1 MMDSSR
7 LVPLAEAVHDSLVDG
22 SHPQLL
28 RVAQGAAT
36 ALDVPAAD
44 AALAAFQVLAPLAL
58 QWTLDA
64 RRGGGAGA
72 DDGGPSPRREPCLRA
87 LARLLSGE
95 RPSVSGWLCLGSFA
109 AALAACDVRR
119 SRGCLTWCS
128 VCATLRMLLRCCCR
142 PSLERQQQSLRWTP
156 VHLLL
161 LHVCACGILCARCS
175 GAVPRGLEEK
185 DFHVALYCLCALLY
199 WQVDARDPASLEP
212 ARWGMLQGKD
222 ACDSPC
228 DVCYVHHQGDG
239 GSEPGAATARVLELL
254 RPHLGGDGGEVN
266 VKCFLAV
273 GCAKETSQVC
283 WPWAEDGEIGIG
295 TSLRMSEETKVFK
308 HSADRASEEQVC
320 TVNRGD
326 HLEAVG
332 PAEKLDEHTF
342 RIPVKRGRAIKLDTS
357 RTNTR
362 LQLNRHEQRQ
372 VQEMSDVCFRLLGIV
387 APLTAASLLAW
398 AWSGPVAAALVLA
411 LALALNGP
419 PPERPLVDW
428 RAAWATYQ
436 RAIRKGEEVMHAA
449 TVVEVGSRCG
459 DARQRVALRME
470 YNVLSEM
477 LSEET
482 CKCFPREGRHGN
494 DCGAI
499 VTIQG
504 GKGVDS
510 KFPRVVYQDV
520 DASKY
525 KLLDTVMSRAELESR
540 LQSALTG
547 MAVRGRSYNVCP
559 DAGSINC
566 MVYSML
572 PLLAMMPSNWNL
584 CLFSQCLPALPTFEL
599 IQRVWS
605 ARALGARGQPDQPF
619 PFGGEPGRNRE
630 GAGLFRRWQSF
641 SEAPAPPEESP
652 KPSPKA
658 GGTFLRRLEGFAEA
672 RPPSEMPASSRF
684 PRGLGADPWFAFC
697 CWFPFALTHK
707 FQAEGGSLSSRVG
720 VGLHGLCLRVF
731 EGLGFTVQ
739 RLIRGGQKRGGK
751 KTYPWAYKDK
761 IERMATSLM
770 MCVWLFKAFTY
781 VLVHRTGFSTL
792 DLLQSRVNYS
802 VLLVLATELFSRC
815 VLCQFVRPAHELRSS
830 LCCCCRHRT
839 RKRSLGQQGSQDEGP
854 PPAKRRRS

>member
-1 MMDSSR
+1 
-7 LVPLAEAVHDSLVDG
+7 
-22 SHPQLL
+22 
-28 RVAQGAAT
+28 
-36 ALDVPAAD
+36 
-44 AALAAFQVLAPLAL
+44 
-58 QWTLDA
+58 
-64 RRGGGAGA
+64 
-72 DDGGPSPRREPCLRA
+72 
-87 LARLLSGE
+87 
-95 RPSVSGWLCLGSFA
+95 
-109 AALAACDVRR
+109 
-119 SRGCLTWCS
+119 
-128 VCATLRMLLRCCCR
+128 
-142 PSLERQQQSLRWTP
+142 
-156 VHLLL
+156 
-161 LHVCACGILCARCS
+161 
-175 GAVPRGLEEK
+175 
-185 DFHVALYCLCALLY
+185 
-199 WQVDARDPASLEP
+199 
-212 ARWGMLQGKD
+212 
-222 ACDSPC
+222 
-228 DVCYVHHQGDG
+228 
-239 GSEPGAATARVLELL
+239 
-254 RPHLGGDGGEVN
+254 
-266 VKCFLAV
+266 
-273 GCAKETSQVC
+273 
-283 WPWAEDGEIGIG
+283 
-295 TSLRMSEETKVFK
+295 
-308 HSADRASEEQVC
+308 
-320 TVNRGD
+320 
-326 HLEAVG
+326 
-332 PAEKLDEHTF
+332 
-342 RIPVKRGRAIKLDTS
+342 
-357 RTNTR
+357 
-362 LQLNRHEQRQ
+362 
-372 VQEMSDVCFRLLGIV
+372 
-387 APLTAASLLAW
+387 
-398 AWSGPVAAALVLA
+398 VAAALVLA

-619 PFGGEPGRNRE
+619 P
-630 GAGLFRRWQSF
+630 
-641 SEAPAPPEESP
+641 
-652 KPSPKA
+652 
-658 GGTFLRRLEGFAEA
+658 
-672 RPPSEMPASSRF
+672 
-684 PRGLGADPWFAFC
+684 WFAFC